1 MTTWSS
7 ASSPASVRRGG
18 REGIKLEPRVPIT
31 ADGPKPMSSYPF
43 EEALL

>member
-1 MTTWSS
+1 MTTRSS

-18 REGIKLEPRVPIT
+18 EGIKLEPRVPVT